1 MQAFIPALFEITAAV
16 SSSKLN
22 KQINKI
28 LKGKQ
33 ERGWDEEREKGKGG
47 CLYSAVPPRAEAYD
61 DIHFSAVIG
70 IHFNQHLALS
80 QRAKSVELLPVYS

>member
-1 MQAFIPALFEITAAV
+1 MRNKNVSMQVFIPALFEIMTAV
-16 SSSKLN
+16 SSSKIN

-47 CLYSAVPPRAEAYD
+47 CFYNAVLPRAEAYD
-61 DIHFSAVIG
+61 DIHFSAVNL
-70 IHFNQHLALS
+70 FCFRDS
-80 QRAKSVELLPVYS
+80 F